1 MAKKTQKNSKTK
13 KKNIKTSNKKKSFIP
28 KDKTNLILLIIF
40 LILCVVVFVLAT
52 IMITQN
58 AEHRNDKYDIEVP
71 LTQESLSD
79 GVDIRINMD
88 DVERNQSKEYRIRLT
103 NYIDDQINESVLNYR
118 IRVQTPEKN
127 SDIDIELYSSE
138 ANYELLDGK
147 KRIGN
152 LRLGNEEKEEVTY
165 TLKLTQRNNKSS
177 NEYVNV
183 RITEDNK

>member
-1 MAKKTQKNSKTK
+1 MAKKTQKISKTK
-13 KKNIKTSNKKKSFIP
+13 KKNIKTTNKKRSFIP

-88 DVERNQSKEYRIRLT
+88 DVERNQSKEYRIR
-103 NYIDDQINESVLNYR
+103 
-118 IRVQTPEKN
+118 
-127 SDIDIELYSSE
+127 
-138 ANYELLDGK
+138 
-147 KRIGN
+147 
-152 LRLGNEEKEEVTY
+152 
-165 TLKLTQRNNKSS
+165 
-177 NEYVNV
+177 
-183 RITEDNK
+183 